1 MHLNRHFWKLPELEL
16 VITKK
21 AVNYIYQNSRFSKQL
36 PGTEAI
42 NKLAETPPKRIA
54 LLRALPGLGDILC
67 AVPAFR
73 ALRAAFPQA
82 EIVLVGLASVKP
94 LVARFNQYIDRLLEF
109 PGYPGLPEQPLQLQ
123 KIPAFLQ
130 LAQQEQFDLAIQM
143 HGSGIITNPLTVMLG
158 ARCNAGFF
166 LPGEYCPDEQHF
178 LPYLANESEVRCYL
192 RLFQFLGVPSQGT
205 ELEFPIWEED
215 RQALQKIKAAD
226 RLIKGEY
233 VCIHPGASTP
243 DRRWQPEKFAAVA
256 DAIATLGLPIVLTG
270 SNSEIELTQTVASL
284 MKAPSVNLAGKTS
297 LGALA
302 ALLQQASLLVCNDT
316 GVSHLAAALQVKSV
330 AIFTNSDPL
339 RWSPLDRDRH
349 RVVMAA
355 TGNSQ
360 QTAIDRARELLQ
372 PESVRAGLSKLSVG
386 KSKLS
391 VNLPGQKFRNQTSIS
406 AETNGN
412 CD

>member
-1 MHLNRHFWKLPELEL
+1 MEAARARGCNN
-16 VITKK
+16 KK
-21 AVNYIYQNSRFSKQL
+21 TVNYTYQHSGFSKQQL
-36 PGTEAI
+36 GKAI
-42 NKLAETPPKRIA
+42 CKLAETPPRRIA

-67 AVPAFR
+67 AMPAFR
-73 ALRAAFPQA
+73 ALRTAFPQA
-82 EIVLVGLASVKP
+82 EIVLVGLPSVKP

-109 PGYPGLPEQPLQLQ
+109 PGYPGLPEQPLQPQ
-123 KIPAFLQ
+123 KILAFLQ

-143 HGSGIITNPLTVMLG
+143 HGSGIITNPLTMMLG

-178 LPYLANESEVRCYL
+178 LPYLTNESEVQCYL
-192 RLFQFLGVPSQGT
+192 RLFQFLGIPPQGT

-215 RQALQKIKAAD
+215 RQALQKIEAVD
-226 RLIKGEY
+226 RILGEY

-243 DRRWQPEKFAAVA
+243 ARRWPPEKFAALA
-256 DAIATLGLPIVLTG
+256 DEIAALGLAIVLTG
-270 SNSEIELTQTVASL
+270 STSEIELTQTVASL
-284 MKAPSVNLAGKTS
+284 MKAPSLNLAGKTS

-355 TGNSQ
+355 TSNSQ
-360 QTAIDRARELLQ
+360 QTALDQVREL
-372 PESVRAGLSKLSVG
+372 
-386 KSKLS
+386 
-391 VNLPGQKFRNQTSIS
+391 QKF
-406 AETNGN
+406 
-412 CD
+412 